1 LFLTTSDYKYV
12 VFNINVVKGVV
23 HSSFKTKFDNEQSE
37 NSKGIF
43 SATSLKQISNHIA
56 ERLHAKSNASVR
68 KVNSSYTPLDLE
80 PAYEFNILRE
90 NIELI
95 LD

>member
-1 LFLTTSDYKYV
+1 NKAEKCIIKDDEEIVTYIPPVNLFLTTSDYKYV

-56 ERLHAKSNASVR
+56 ER
-68 KVNSSYTPLDLE
+68 
-80 PAYEFNILRE
+80 
-90 NIELI
+90 
-95 LD
+95 